1 MKLFSRL
8 LGISSMVLLLMSFLA
23 MAAPFANASQLD
35 GVNVHSLWGSETTSQ
50 MYAELDVAQSANV
63 KVLRVDVDWSA
74 YQPNATGPYA
84 QDSVDRLT
92 EFMQG
97 AAARGIK
104 VLPTVFGTPCWASSA
119 PASDT
124 QGCAGDWWNRDVERW
139 APTDATA
146 YGNFLQWLTSTYGN
160 DLAGVE
166 IWNEPN
172 ESASW
177 AAPGDPVQAY
187 ANLVKAGYTG
197 AKLGNP
203 NIPVIA
209 GALAGADVS
218 YYEQLIADGIQ
229 GYYDGFSIHTYPG
242 SNSPLFDP
250 GNAGG
255 RVSSVVPGVEMFHA
269 AQVANGDNTP
279 VWVTEFGWQ
288 TQAGLYSAV
297 SEQAQAQFV
306 TTAFQS
312 LQALPYVASAIIYD
326 LRDGPDA
333 GNYMDHYGLMTD
345 DFQPKPALAAM
356 QAALANPAAPT
367 TDSGSSSSATVPTDT
382 NTGSDNG
389 SGNGATTTVQTP
401 TAGGG
406 ETGGEAPGTTTT
418 GSTTT
423 TQAGSTATGTTV
435 TGTTLSSAGADPT
448 TATTVSATTS
458 DTVLHATSKLGS
470 LRAGNAYYRGAGVY
484 RVAVWHVGGALQV
497 LKVAAQSQPFDV
509 VLTKVHGAVKLV
521 FARCASTCKLLVT
534 AVSGTQAAQPLHG
547 APAGSNYLPSLRH
560 GELSFVSEQRGAT
573 RTCDAHLTGNGLT
586 GASCETMQVVT
597 RNAGALESADAKVV
611 VLTKARNLT
620 PVHLAVIAG

>member
-1 MKLFSRL
+1 MKFFSRL
-8 LGISSMVLLLMSFLA
+8 LALSSMVLLLLSFAA

-74 YQPNATGPYA
+74 YEPDGPGQYA
-84 QDSVDRLT
+84 QDSVERLT

-124 QGCAGDWWNRDVERW
+124 QGCQGDWWNRDVERW
-139 APTDATA
+139 APTDDSA
-146 YGNFLQWLTSTYGN
+146 YGDFLQWLTSNYGA

-187 ANLVKAGYTG
+187 ADLVKAGYTG

-203 NIPVIA
+203 NVPVIA
-209 GALAGADVS
+209 GALAGADVD
-218 YYEQLIADGIQ
+218 YYEQLVQDGIE

-242 SNSPLFDP
+242 ANSPLFDP
-250 GNAGG
+250 GNAAG
-255 RVSSVVPGVEMFHA
+255 RVATVVPGVEMFHA

-297 SEQAQAQFV
+297 TEQQQATFV

-333 GNYMDHYGLMTD
+333 TNYMDHYGLMTA

-367 TDSGSSSSATVPTDT
+367 TDSGPSSAAGFPTDT
-382 NTGSDNG
+382 NTGSTDGTADGSDN
-389 SGNGATTTVQTP
+389 AAAATVQTP

-406 ETGGEAPGTTTT
+406 ETGGETPPGTTATT
-418 GSTTT
+418 TQSTTT
-423 TQAGSTATGTTV
+423 TPA
-435 TGTTLSSAGADPT
+435 TTLSSTTAPT

-458 DTVLHATSKLGS
+458 DTVLYATSKLGS
-470 LRAGNAYYRGAGVY
+470 LRAGNAYDRSAGVY
-484 RVAVWHVGGALQV
+484 RVAIWHVGGALKV

-509 VLTKVHGAVKLV
+509 TLAKVHGLVKLV
-521 FARCASTCKLLVT
+521 FARCSSRCKLFT
-534 AVSGTQAAQPLHG
+534 SAVSGSQAAQPLQD
-547 APAGSNYLPSLRH
+547 APAGSDYMPSLRH
-560 GELSFVSEQRGAT
+560 GELSFVSKVGANT
-573 RTCDAHLTGNGLT
+573 RTCEAHLTGSGLAGT
-586 GASCETMQVVT
+586 SCETMKVMT
-597 RNAGALESADAKVV
+597 GNAKALESADTRVV
-611 VLTKARNLT
+611 VMRRARNLR
-620 PVHLAVIAG
+620 PVQLAVVAD